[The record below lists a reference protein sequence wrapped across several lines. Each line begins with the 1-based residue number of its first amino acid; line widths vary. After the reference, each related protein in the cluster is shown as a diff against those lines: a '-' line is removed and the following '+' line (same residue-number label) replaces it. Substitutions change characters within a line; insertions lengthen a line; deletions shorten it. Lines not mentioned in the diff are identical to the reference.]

1 MNSRASTPSFTH
13 TILLVPFPFLSARM
27 VISAS
32 ASLSSTNRIPTP
44 SRSFMCFSDGKRK
57 REPRAL
63 IHCALGPHPPPMTRY
78 QPLNDRQSDTRPAE
92 LIGAVQALKYS
103 KQLFNVLHAET
114 HAVVRDRIHV
124 LDPIFAP
131 TYFDRRVW

>member
-13 TILLVPFPFLSARM
+13 ITLLVTFPFLSARM

-32 ASLSSTNRIPTP
+32 APLSSTSRTSTT
-44 SRSFMCFSDGKRK
+44 SRSFMCFSNGKRK

-63 IHCALGPHPPPMTRY
+63 IHRALGPHPPPMTRY

-92 LIGAVQALKYS
+92 LLGAVQALKYS
-103 KQLFNVLHAET
+103 KKLLDVIHAET
-114 HAVVRDRIHV
+114 HAVVCDRIHV

-131 TYFDRRVW
+131 AYFDRWV